1 LASPAAAAA
10 AAAANHLDAVI
21 GHLPP
26 PPENCHR
33 G

>member
-26 PPENCHR
+26 PENCHR